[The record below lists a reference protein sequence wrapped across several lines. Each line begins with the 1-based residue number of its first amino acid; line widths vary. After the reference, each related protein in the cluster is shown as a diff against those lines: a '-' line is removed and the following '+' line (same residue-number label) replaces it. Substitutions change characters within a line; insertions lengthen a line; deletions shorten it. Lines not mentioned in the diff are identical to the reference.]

1 MELVRCQIGQFDAKP
16 SEAGFATWIP
26 WRRRE
31 DEKLKPKPMEAGQMK
46 IDSTKILKL
55 AAANGIQSEN
65 GVYFIPAEG
74 GRLEVPREMFDDFR
88 DQRLIEEEDSDGR
101 VLRVTPAGRRA
112 AGLPD

>member
-1 MELVRCQIGQFDAKP
+1 MGSLTQTFG
-16 SEAGFATWIP
+16 SGFCDMDSLATT
-26 WRRRE
+26 RE
-31 DEKLKPKPMEAGQMK
+31 DQKLKPKPMEAGQMK

>member
-1 MELVRCQIGQFDAKP
+1 MGGLTQNLRP
-16 SEAGFATWIP
+16 WGFATWIP
-26 WRRRE
+26 WRRRRE

-55 AAANGIQSEN
+55 AAANGIQSED
-65 GVYFIPAEG
+65 GVYFIPTEG